1 MAESTAAKAELE
13 LKLESLNK
21 KFIDYDKL
29 SGNMEDI
36 KNPNSSL
43 KDVVKNTIYNSPCQ
57 LII

>member
-43 KDVVKNTIYNSPCQ
+43 KDVVKNTISNSPCQ